1 MAEENQVAEQQP
13 SEQPVE
19 QPTEV
24 NWKDQ
29 LPDDLKTDPSLKT
42 IQDIPGLA
50 KSYIHSQKMIGKDKI
65 VLPNEF
71 ATKEEWDD
79 VFNKLGRPP
88 SPEEYKIDGEAT
100 DLINNFKPVAH
111 NLGLNNNQVQEL
123 IKFYNGVQE
132 QATNEAQVDAEQQR
146 AQTESELRKTF
157 GRAYDNKLSAAMRL
171 AQTVFSKEQLDSVK
185 LADGTTLG
193 NNVDLIKGFVK
204 LADKMGEDR
213 PLPNP
218 QENVMTPD
226 QAQEKIN
233 TLIEPGS
240 AYWNKTHPNHQRVV
254 DEVFRLRE
262 MVNDTGE

>member
-123 IKFYNGVQE
+123 IKFYNGVQ
-132 QATNEAQVDAEQQR
+132 
-146 AQTESELRKTF
+146 
-157 GRAYDNKLSAAMRL
+157 
-171 AQTVFSKEQLDSVK
+171 
-185 LADGTTLG
+185 
-193 NNVDLIKGFVK
+193 
-204 LADKMGEDR
+204 
-213 PLPNP
+213 
-218 QENVMTPD
+218 
-226 QAQEKIN
+226 
-233 TLIEPGS
+233 
-240 AYWNKTHPNHQRVV
+240 
-254 DEVFRLRE
+254 
-262 MVNDTGE
+262 